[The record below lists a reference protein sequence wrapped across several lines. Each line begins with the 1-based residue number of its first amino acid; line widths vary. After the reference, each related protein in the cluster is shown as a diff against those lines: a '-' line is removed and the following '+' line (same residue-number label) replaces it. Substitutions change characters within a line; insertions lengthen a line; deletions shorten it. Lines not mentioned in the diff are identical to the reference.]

1 MNLSGLSFDALPTI
15 SLPFR
20 FFITSAIFAILAG
33 IFVLIAGEGLLSSR
47 WHPKMLALT
56 HLVVLGIISMMMVGA
71 ILQIMPVVGG
81 TGIPQVNF
89 VAKSTHALLI
99 IGTLLLVVSFIFPMV
114 WLKWLS
120 IMFLATA
127 FGILLFSLAV
137 ALSKKLSQGAT
148 IVAIRFAVF
157 ALLLTVILGILIQTA
172 KTGALFFF
180 ADKSFTNLHAI
191 MGTAGWMGL
200 LIVGVSFQV
209 IPMFHVTPNFPKQL
223 TKILPWGILFILM
236 FLFVAVLID
245 RSFNYS
251 AAKTNTYVLIAM
263 LALIF
268 SYFSMQRV

>member
-47 WHPKMLALT
+47 WQPTMLALT

-251 AAKTNTYVLIAM
+251 AAKPI
-263 LALIF
+263 
-268 SYFSMQRV
+268 SMF